1 MRRPKKDQAQKHSA
15 DSQRLISYAQAL
27 TQAASRIEERLW
39 ERSLDQQLAKS
50 LKGGHQDHI
59 DQALN
64 DLFASDLSSY
74 DALME
79 AVEACS
85 ESCQLEVDEQGQK
98 QSYKAL
104 LVAAPVLVWTRFSI
118 DSGPIAQDIAGALQN
133 HLQALLADEAK
144 MALMPCLFSVDQLPR
159 SHCDTFALTQRMAA
173 AALKG
178 SHLRPPGKT
187 EETAPFLADTRYLLF
202 IVVARAGAPL
212 FRWQMPTLQAN
223 YTTERAHALAQWR
236 TQALSPLTR
245 LLPGCGVEVLL
256 PEAYFVACREADKLV
271 RPITIR
277 AAVHYLTQALSL
289 PPDELRAVVAP
300 FGEENADNQVEEYR
314 ISFTLRD
321 SEDVIYGVV
330 WPLYGPEDED
340 GTLAEVLSP
349 GNNENKT
356 PIDEIIT
363 LLQKEQVHQI
373 KRHKVRFNSEYCD
386 DCGSPLFAD
395 PSGELVHAEMP
406 EDTPTGNEHFH

>member
-1 MRRPKKDQAQKHSA
+1 MRRPKKDQAQKLSA
-15 DSQRLISYAQAL
+15 DSQRLVSYAQAL

-39 ERSLDQQLAKS
+39 ERSLDQQLIKT
-50 LKGGHQDHI
+50 LKAGHQDHI

-64 DLFASDLSSY
+64 DLFMSDLSSY
-74 DALME
+74 DVLME

-85 ESCQLEVDEQGQK
+85 ESCQLEIDEKGQK

-104 LVAAPVLVWTRFSI
+104 LVAAPVLAWTRFSI
-118 DSGPIAQDIAGALQN
+118 DSGPIASELAQTLQN
-133 HLQALLADEAK
+133 QLSTILADDTK

-159 SHCDTFALTQRMAA
+159 SHSDTFTLTQRMATA
-173 AALKG
+173 AIKG
-178 SHLRPPGKT
+178 NPLRAPAKT

-212 FRWQMPTLQAN
+212 FRWQMAAHQAN
-223 YTTERAHALAQWR
+223 YVSERAHALTQWR

-245 LLPGCGVEVLL
+245 LLPGCGVELLL

-300 FGEENADNQVEEYR
+300 FGEENTDNQVEEYR
-314 ISFTLRD
+314 IGFTLRD
-321 SEDVIYGVV
+321 SDDIIYGVV

-356 PIDEIIT
+356 PIDEIIS

-395 PSGELVHAEMP
+395 PGGELVHAEMP

>member
-1 MRRPKKDQAQKHSA
+1 MRRPKKDQVQKLSA
-15 DSQRLISYAQAL
+15 DSQRLISYAQAI

-39 ERSLDQQLAKS
+39 ERSLDQQVIKT
-50 LKGGHQDHI
+50 LKAGHQDHI
-59 DQALN
+59 DSALN
-64 DLFASDLSSY
+64 DLFISDLSSY
-74 DALME
+74 DVLME

-85 ESCQLEVDEQGQK
+85 ESCQLEIDEQGQK

-104 LVAAPVLVWTRFSI
+104 LVAAPVLAWTRFSI
-118 DSGPIAQDIAGALQN
+118 DSGPIAHDIAQTLQSQ
-133 HLQALLADEAK
+133 LMAMLADDTK

-159 SHCDTFALTQRMAA
+159 SHSDTYSMTQRMATA
-173 AALKG
+173 AIKG
-178 SHLRPPGKT
+178 SQLRAPAKT

-212 FRWQMPTLQAN
+212 FRWQMAAHQAN
-223 YTTERAHALAQWR
+223 YVNERAQALSQWR

-245 LLPGCGVEVLL
+245 LLPGCGVELLL

-277 AAVHYLTQALSL
+277 AAIHYLTQALSL
-289 PPDELRAVVAP
+289 PPDEFRAVVAP

-314 ISFTLRD
+314 IGFTLRD
-321 SEDVIYGVV
+321 SDDVIYGVV

-356 PIDEIIT
+356 PIDEIIG
-363 LLQKEQVHQI
+363 LLQKEQVHRI

-395 PSGELVHAEMP
+395 PGGELVHAEMP
-406 EDTPTGNEHFH
+406 EDTPGSNEHFH